1 MTREE
6 RRWCLVYAAILAA
19 ITSLPYLLG
28 YGFQGEAW
36 RFSGFVFGVEDGN
49 SYIAKMLL
57 GVNGDW
63 LFRTP
68 YSTMPQRGVLAFLPY
83 LLLGKLAAGAGLHE
97 QLVALFHLFRV
108 LAIPAGVLAVYQF
121 STLFLPSEYWRRW
134 TTILTTLGGGLG
146 WMLVMLG
153 ASDWL
158 GSLPLDFYSPE
169 TFGFLAF
176 YGLPHLILA
185 RALLIFGL
193 INYLHAD
200 ASPRRGWIS
209 GLCFLLLGL
218 VQPLSLIAGGAVI
231 AVHQLVILIAALR
244 AKNIRDWMP
253 WFGAACRVGIVVLP
267 LVSYLAFAF
276 TGDAFLRAWTSQNR
290 ILSPHPLHYLI
301 AYGLFLPFVFI
312 GARMLIVREDKR
324 GMLLVGWAVALPFLA
339 YAPHN
344 LQRRLPEGVWVALVL
359 MAAVGINAVKSSSLR
374 TWIRRGLVVL
384 ALPSSFLLLAGG
396 IGTAI
401 RLQEPVFRPTQE
413 VEAFEWLG
421 DEAAPGSVVLAAY
434 STGNALPA
442 WAPVRVVVG
451 HGPESADLEQL
462 LPAVER
468 FYTEMSEME
477 RSAFLN
483 AYSIDYLWMGP
494 RERALGHG
502 GPIDYELLY
511 DQKGQEIYRVSP

>member
-1 MTREE
+1 MTRQE
-6 RRWCLVYAAILAA
+6 RHWCLVYGAILAA

-36 RFSGFVFGVEDGN
+36 RFTGFVFGVEDGN

-57 GVNGDW
+57 GSTGDW

-108 LAIPAGVLAVYQF
+108 LAIPAGVIAVYQF
-121 STLFLPSEYWRRW
+121 STFFLPSVYWRRW
-134 TTILTTLGGGLG
+134 ATIMTTLGGGLG

-153 ASDWL
+153 APDWL

-169 TFGFLAF
+169 TFGFLATF
-176 YGLPHLILA
+176 GLPHLILA

-193 INYLHAD
+193 MTYLRAD
-200 ASPRRGWIS
+200 ASPRQGWLS

-218 VQPLSLIAGGAVI
+218 VQPLSLITGGGVI
-231 AVHQLVILIAALR
+231 AVHQLMILVGALR
-244 AKNIRDWMP
+244 RKSIGHWLP
-253 WFGAACRVGIVVLP
+253 WFGAAWRVGILVLP

-301 AYGLFLPFVFI
+301 AYGMVLPFVFV
-312 GARMLIVREDKR
+312 GAWKLIVDDDRR
-324 GMLLVGWAVALPFLA
+324 GFLLVGWAVALPFLA

-344 LQRRLPEGVWVALVL
+344 LQRRLPEGVWVALIL
-359 MAAVGINAVKSSSLR
+359 MAAVGINAMKSSRLQ
-374 TWIRRGLVVL
+374 TWIGRGLVVL
-384 ALPSSFLLLAGG
+384 ALPSSFILLVGG
-396 IGTAI
+396 IGTALHP
-401 RLQEPVFRPTQE
+401 REPAFRPTQE
-413 VEAFEWLG
+413 VEAFQWLG
-421 DEAAPGSVVLAAY
+421 AEAAPESVVLAAY
-434 STGNALPA
+434 PTGNALPA
-442 WAPVRVVVG
+442 WAPVRVIVG

-462 LPAVER
+462 LPTVER
-468 FYTEMSEME
+468 FYAEMSEVE
-477 RSAFLN
+477 RSAFLDTY
-483 AYSIDYLWMGP
+483 AVDYLWMGP
-494 RERALGHG
+494 RERALGDWQPVG
-502 GPIDYELLY
+502 YELIY
-511 DQKGQEIYRVSP
+511 NQNGQEIYRVLP